1 VNSRAL
7 QVTMVVM
14 TSTMLALPGYAR
26 GGGGIGGGHSFGG
39 GGFGGGHSFGGGRSF
54 GSSGLEGHSFGGA
67 GRSFSGGA
75 SHDFGGFSNMS
86 GGRSLE
92 NRGSMSGF
100 ENRGNMSGFEN
111 RGNMSGFENRGN
123 MSGFENRGNMN
134 GFENRANMNGFGNR
148 ANLPDH
154 LPTDG
159 GFGGISG
166 IQNRNPQRIS
176 EGNLKNQGQ
185 SMRNNFN
192 NNNID
197 KNNNFN
203 NINNYNVNRYGGYGH
218 YGYGG
223 YGSGWAHGW
232 NASNAY
238 HGYWGY
244 PGAWCNPAWSEATMW
259 TCMGLTSLTTFLG
272 MGMMGAAMSSGG
284 GKNNNASSN
293 YSPST
298 VIYEGDNVYVGG
310 QPAGTSAQ
318 YYQQAQQLAAQAYAN
333 SNNSQY
339 PPTAPNY
346 VSTNSSSQ
354 DQMWAPLGVFALA
367 QPGQTQTDTMLQLA
381 INPDGI
387 VRGNYLNQ
395 LTNEHAQIYGALDKK
410 TQRVSFSIGEN
421 NNTVFD
427 TSLPDLT
434 KEDSQVLVHYGPT
447 NTQQMALLRLPA
459 PSDTGTQGTPTTP
472 GSAPALN
479 TQTAGGVTP

>member
-1 VNSRAL
+1 MNSRAL
-7 QVTMVVM
+7 QVTTVVM

-26 GGGGIGGGHSFGG
+26 GGG
-39 GGFGGGHSFGGGRSF
+39 FGGGHSFGG
-54 GSSGLEGHSFGGA
+54 SGFEGHSFSNA
-67 GRSFSGGA
+67 GRSFSGA
-75 SHDFGGFSNMS
+75 ANRDFGGFSNS
-86 GGRSLE
+86 SAGRSLE
-92 NRGSMSGF
+92 NRGGMSGF

-123 MSGFENRGNMN
+123 MSGFDRG
-134 GFENRANMNGFGNR
+134 NMNGFGNR
-148 ANLPDH
+148 AKMPDH

-166 IQNRNPQRIS
+166 IQNRNPQRIN
-176 EGNLKNQGQ
+176 EGKLKNQGQ

-192 NNNID
+192 NNNIE

-203 NINNYNVNRYGGYGH
+203 NVNNYNVNRYGAYGGYGH
-218 YGYGG
+218 YG

-244 PGAWCNPAWSEATMW
+244 PGAWCNPGLSEATMW

-272 MGMMGAAMSSGG
+272 MGMMSAAMSSHGA

-333 SNNSQY
+333 NNSQY
-339 PPTAPNY
+339 PPTAPDY

-354 DQMWAPLGVFALA
+354 DQNWAPLGVFALA

-395 LTNEHAQIYGALDKK
+395 LTNEHSQVYGALDKK

-434 KEDSQVLVHYGPT
+434 KEDSQVLVHYGPN

-459 PSDTGTQGTPTTP
+459 PADTGTQGTQETP
-472 GSAPALN
+472 GSAAPASN